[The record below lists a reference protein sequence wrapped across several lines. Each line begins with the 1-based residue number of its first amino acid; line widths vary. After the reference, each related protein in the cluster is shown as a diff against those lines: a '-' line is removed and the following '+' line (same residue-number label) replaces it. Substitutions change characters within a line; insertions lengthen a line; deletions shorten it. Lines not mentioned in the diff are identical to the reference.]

1 MKIRVEVDVGPK
13 ELREFLG
20 LPDVSGLQEEAI
32 RAVGRRLKTGAEG
45 FEPMAVLRGLVPTG
59 LVPTGL
65 LSIEEWQRLIL
76 KALERGEPVE
86 VEKHPPGKTR
96 PRARKPGKK
105 A

>member
-59 LVPTGL
+59 L
-65 LSIEEWQRLIL
+65 LSVEEWQRRLL

-86 VEKHPPGKTR
+86 VEKRPPGKSR
-96 PRARKPGKK
+96 SRKPGKK